1 MDTSKNNRDERSLQN
16 WYRNAARQPWAI
28 DAYLR
33 IVRIHDFKT
42 QEQQR
47 NEFGATPEEFSRLQA
62 MHLPREDFFATDARR
77 IAEARH
83 LQFSDAFVQTMLL
96 ARQLALSTQSPI
108 EDDAYYQA
116 AFDVVDDLD
125 ADVLDEP
132 DDN

>member
-1 MDTSKNNRDERSLQN
+1 MDTAEHSRDERSLQN
-16 WYRNAARQPWAI
+16 WYRNAAQQPWAI

-96 ARQLALSTQSPI
+96 ARQLALSTQSLA
-108 EDDAYYQA
+108 DDTYYQA
-116 AFDVVDDLD
+116 AFDAVDDLD

-132 DDN
+132 DDK